1 MDGCVL
7 LFWENLLFDNGL
19 NWCPTKTERNS
30 RLLLWTLLTG
40 QRRPKARWEHCPG
53 KPPEGHLGL
62 SLLLWMNVEEVC
74 ASLASAAGLR
84 VVPQE
89 YFCLYFRGWA
99 TSGLSAQEQA
109 PKGIK
114 PQYQDP
120 CYRAAREKV
129 KSFGSGLTLWL
140 LRAPA
145 GRSWGKAW
153 GEMIWSLKPTAAH
166 MTSCRASPSLC
177 FTLCAMLNC
186 TQIQQSKMWGWRC
199 FYVCSYYLCPHLGP
213 YFSQWLFSSCAPLQQ
228 MKFQTDKRL

>member
-1 MDGCVL
+1 MAVCCFFGRICFLTTAWTSV
-7 LFWENLLFDNGL
+7 WPKQRKS
-19 NWCPTKTERNS
+19 W
-30 RLLLWTLLTG
+30 LLLWTLLTRERG
-40 QRRPKARWEHCPG
+40 PKAQQEPCPG

-62 SLLLWMNVEEVC
+62 SLLLWRSAEEVC
-74 ASLASAAGLR
+74 ASLASAAGLK
-84 VVPQE
+84 VAPQE

-120 CYRAAREKV
+120 CYRAGREKV

-145 GRSWGKAW
+145 GRPWGEAW
-153 GEMIWSLKPTAAH
+153 GEMILNLKPTTAH

-177 FTLCAMLNC
+177 FTFCVLCL
-186 TQIQQSKMWGWRC
+186 IVHK
-199 FYVCSYYLCPHLGP
+199 
-213 YFSQWLFSSCAPLQQ
+213 FSSL
-228 MKFQTDKRL
+228 KREGDAAFMFALICVLIEDLIFLSDSSLPALFCSRWNFRQIKGFS